1 MDAEGWEGTPE
12 ERPVAPIE
20 EEDSAIIEALDEG
33 LVIMDGCMIA
43 GPAAASLST
52 GSREDDS
59 SK

>member
-33 LVIMDGCMIA
+33 LAIMDGC
-43 GPAAASLST
+43 
-52 GSREDDS
+52 R
-59 SK
+59 